1 MRVTNDPAIDT
12 EPAFAPDGQSLY
24 FTSDRGGRAQIYRVP
39 LVGGRPQRVS
49 WEGAYN
55 ARPRVSPD
63 GSRLALISTAAG
75 GYRIG
80 VLELATGTLRSVTD
94 GPNDESPAF
103 APNGQWLVFA
113 ARRAGRGVLATVAID
128 SGARTVLTAPAAD
141 IRSPTWGRL
150 P

>member
-1 MRVTNDPAIDT
+1 M
-12 EPAFAPDGQSLY
+12 
-24 FTSDRGGRAQIYRVP
+24 TS
-39 LVGGRPQRVS
+39 
-49 WEGAYN
+49 
-55 ARPRVSPD
+55 
-63 GSRLALISTAAG
+63 AAG

-80 VLELATGTLRSVTD
+80 VQELTGGTPRVVTE

-113 ARRAGRGVLATVAID
+113 ARRGGRGVLATVAID
-128 SGARTVLTAPAAD
+128 SGARTVLSTAAAD